1 MPSRLDRIPTVT
13 ALAIVAVVVAA
24 CVIRLRDNEGQAQS
38 NASVG
43 SPSDQ
48 SAGKLE
54 HCRSVTYEQKNEL
67 GECRKIWAEKRRQ
80 FLRQKSGPPVRSHQS
95 NAPGLSAPASGNDE
109 GRVRSGGS
117 TSVQE

>member
-1 MPSRLDRIPTVT
+1 M
-13 ALAIVAVVVAA
+13 AGLAIVAVVVAA

-48 SAGKLE
+48 LARKLE

-67 GECRKIWAEKRRQ
+67 GECQKIWAEKRGQ
-80 FLRQKSGPPVRSHQS
+80 FLGQKSGPPVRSDQS
-95 NAPGLSAPASGNDE
+95 NAPGLSSPASGNDE
-109 GRVRSGGS
+109 GRVRSGDS
-117 TSVQE
+117 TSARE